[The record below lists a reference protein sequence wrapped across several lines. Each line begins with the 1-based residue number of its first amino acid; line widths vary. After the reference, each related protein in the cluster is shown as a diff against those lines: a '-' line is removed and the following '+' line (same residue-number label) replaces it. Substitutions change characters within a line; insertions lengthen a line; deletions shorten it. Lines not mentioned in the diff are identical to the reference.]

1 MKNVFFNTDIDVY
14 EILNSVNVGIWLM
27 EYSKAENIYRFY
39 GNETLARIMGLSKQQ
54 MKDLSSVQWFK
65 YWYDRV
71 DPYYLNDVQKT
82 IDNMIFMF
90 EYDRESYITDEVCYI
105 WRHDTK
111 GNVNIRCGGKVIAK
125 DGNTYRICGY
135 HQDYTDILKLKYCM
149 KNKEEMQS
157 NKKLEKANY
166 LKEYYKELA
175 YVDELTGIV
184 NRRGFFEKINNI
196 MENRMRRAHDNL
208 WLTIVDLDFFK
219 QINDNYGHLNGDKV
233 LKFLGAILKDLERQT
248 ARTYVFRYGGEE
260 FIILM
265 YQYELFEVKRILNN
279 FRLRVEQSPI
289 PIDEKMT
296 VHITCSMGTAYL
308 KKEKGIETGKIIY
321 EGMQRADRAL
331 YNAKNNGRNRIEME
345 L

>member
-166 LKEYYKELA
+166 L
-175 YVDELTGIV
+175 
-184 NRRGFFEKINNI
+184 RNI
-196 MENRMRRAHDNL
+196 IKN
-208 WLTIVDLDFFK
+208 WL
-219 QINDNYGHLNGDKV
+219 
-233 LKFLGAILKDLERQT
+233 
-248 ARTYVFRYGGEE
+248 
-260 FIILM
+260 M
-265 YQYELFEVKRILNN
+265 WM
-279 FRLRVEQSPI
+279 S
-289 PIDEKMT
+289 
-296 VHITCSMGTAYL
+296 
-308 KKEKGIETGKIIY
+308 
-321 EGMQRADRAL
+321 
-331 YNAKNNGRNRIEME
+331 
-345 L
+345 